1 MIGVTS
7 SPLLSYLMNFAGRS
21 LCLSV
26 CLALALLVSGCVTMD
41 ATVVGERVRGVFDPT
56 EGAKAS
62 SDKAPIAKHLD
73 SESPDRAD
81 SNRTRKPFSDGALY
95 VGNQKRVALIIGNA
109 AYDHSPLLNPRNDA
123 IDIGKALEKFGFQ
136 VTLVTD
142 GSNQEMRNAIRVF
155 GERSS
160 RADVA
165 LFYFAGH
172 GVQIRGVNYLV
183 PVRESLRTEA
193 EVEDRSISADFVLRT
208 MEGSRPKVN
217 IVILD
222 ACRDNPFISKTRSG
236 ARGLASM
243 DAPVGTI
250 LAFSTSPGAVAYDGS
265 EGRNGLYTKHL
276 LLSLAE
282 DNTDIAKIF
291 QRPRAGVLK
300 ESVGK
305 QVPWETTSLIGDF
318 YFSKD

>member
-1 MIGVTS
+1 MDR
-7 SPLLSYLMNFAGRS
+7 AGKS
-21 LCLSV
+21 LCLFFGLV
-26 CLALALLVSGCVTMD
+26 LILLITGCVTMD
-41 ATVVGERVRGVFDPT
+41 ATVVGERVRGVFDPS
-56 EGAKAS
+56 EGTKAS
-62 SDKAPIAKHLD
+62 SDSARIAKPLKVEATERQGLVHPTTPL
-73 SESPDRAD
+73 
-81 SNRTRKPFSDGALY
+81 SDIPRYAG
-95 VGNQKRVALIIGNA
+95 GRKRVALVIGNA
-109 AYDHSPLLNPRNDA
+109 AYDYSPLLNPRNDA
-123 IDIGKALEKFGFQ
+123 IDIGKALETFGFE

-160 RADVA
+160 SADAA

-243 DAPVGTI
+243 EAPVGTI

-265 EGRNGLYTKHL
+265 DGRNGLYTKHL
-276 LLSLAE
+276 LLSLTGE
-282 DNTDIAKIF
+282 NTDIAKIF
-291 QRPRAGVLK
+291 QRARAGVLR
-300 ESVGK
+300 ESLGK